1 MPRDHYIAQTYL
13 RPFAGPGGMLHVYR
27 KSDGKYWRSNP
38 KGVCHEWD
46 GDLIRDFLKNER
58 LLGDYRA
65 IFEPPWNDA
74 VKDIENGV
82 LDAAIKMAVAGYWA
96 NLMVCTPAW
105 TRVRAK
111 TRAHDALRNVR
122 ARDVLTTQAG
132 KPDPRL
138 KEMLSALDAGH
149 YRIEAEADAV
159 RARSAVAL
167 PKFAWALYNADWT
180 VIRNRTA
187 TDFITSDNP
196 VAFDDPGPWRPT
208 RAPGLPRYLPITPRL
223 CLYGFMKPRGESNE
237 PDFSKPPRG
246 QVQWGSVPL
255 HRVERINR
263 AVVQCAEEIVISPKR
278 DASLQTLVTACARY
292 RVDMEP
298 ITIRKPDGFIFGN
311 HTRVRE
317 LPPAQHDHDQSDHR

>member
-1 MPRDHYIAQTYL
+1 MAHSWPSSKILALRLTSDHY
-13 RPFAGPGGMLHVYR
+13 
-27 KSDGKYWRSNP
+27 
-38 KGVCHEWD
+38 
-46 GDLIRDFLKNER
+46 
-58 LLGDYRA
+58 A
-65 IFEPPWNDA
+65 IC
-74 VKDIENGV
+74 
-82 LDAAIKMAVAGYWA
+82 KMAVAGYWA

-105 TRVRAK
+105 TRVGAK
-111 TRAHDALRNVR
+111 TRAHDALRTVR
-122 ARDVLTTQAG
+122 AHDVLTTQAG

-138 KEMLSALDAGH
+138 KEMLAALDAGH
-149 YRIEAEADAV
+149 YRIDAEADAV
-159 RARSAVAL
+159 RAHSAVAL
-167 PKFAWALYNADWT
+167 TKFAWALYNADWT

-208 RAPGLPRYLPITPRL
+208 RAPGLPRYLPITPRI
-223 CLYGFMKPRGESNE
+223 CLYGFMNPRGESNE

-255 HRVERINR
+255 HGVERINR

-278 DASLQTLVTACARY
+278 DASLQILVNAYARY
-292 RVDMEP
+292 RVDMEF

-317 LPPAQHDHDQSDHR
+317 LPPASARSVPHRRMT